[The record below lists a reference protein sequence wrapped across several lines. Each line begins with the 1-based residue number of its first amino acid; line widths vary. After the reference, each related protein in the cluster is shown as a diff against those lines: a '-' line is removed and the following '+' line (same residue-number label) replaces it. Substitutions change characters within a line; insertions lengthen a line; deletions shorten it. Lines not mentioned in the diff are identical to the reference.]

1 MPNFPKFH
9 PLLWSVRSLDIG
21 ANKYAYTFQE
31 LIDIRSLFHASGDMN
46 ATYLEHMVEVCAS
59 MLYFKIGA
67 VLPFVLDTVYHWAEE
82 NNMIYNGDK
91 FEMLSFGKS
100 NLTSQYLTLQGEPIE
115 SKESVRDPGII
126 FQSNGKFD
134 KQIIHIVGK
143 STSMPGWILRTF

>member
-31 LIDIRSLFHASGDMN
+31 LRYSVTLTSQYLTLQGEPVESKESASLFHASGDMN

-82 NNMIYNGDK
+82 NNMIFNGDK

-100 NLTSQYLTLQGEPIE
+100 NLTSQYLTLQG
-115 SKESVRDPGII
+115 VRLLGC
-126 FQSNGKFD
+126 G
-134 KQIIHIVGK
+134 
-143 STSMPGWILRTF
+143 R